1 MYCGCDAG
9 IKEVCKNVVVKRII
23 ILATVFF
30 IGLQT
35 SFAAVASYCQHEQS
49 STSHP
54 GHHEHEHKS
63 DLEITGSNSANDSD
77 CGTCHLAHSPF
88 FAESDVSYIHP
99 NTADYVVAINL
110 YFSDLSIPP
119 PYKPNWINLA

>member
-1 MYCGCDAG
+1 M
-9 IKEVCKNVVVKRII
+9 KKVFVII
-23 ILATVFF
+23 FMLF

-54 GHHEHEHKS
+54 GHHDHEHKS
-63 DLEITGSNSANDSD
+63 DSEITGSNSANDSD

-88 FAESDVSYIHP
+88 FAESGVSYIHP
-99 NTADYVVAINL
+99 FSADYVVAINL

-119 PYKPNWINLA
+119 PYKPNWIHLA